1 MLEAEGFE
9 VVGEAG
15 DATTAFTAVR
25 ELHPDVVL
33 LDVQLPDL
41 DGFDVAAR
49 ITGDLDCPDVV
60 LTSSRDSSDFGPLI
74 VALRRA
80 RVRFQERAVRTGD
93 GRDPRMRRLWREPI
107 GLALLGLLYGLA
119 VGGLILG
126 SNHVDSRALMQGLGC
141 SSAGRSSGRARSRR
155 GGGRRTGSESC

>member
-1 MLEAEGFE
+1 MSKSRLSSDNQAMKRRVLIVDDHAVFRASARRMLEAEGFE

-15 DATTAFTAVR
+15 DATAAFSAVR

-74 VALRRA
+74 VRCGA
-80 RVRFQERAVRTGD
+80 RGFVPKSE
-93 GRDPRMRRLWREPI
+93 L
-107 GLALLGLLYGLA
+107 
-119 VGGLILG
+119 
-126 SNHVDSRALMQGLGC
+126 
-141 SSAGRSSGRARSRR
+141 SGRAMAEIL
-155 GGGRRTGSESC
+155 G